1 MQPSAAAKDIVGVAH
16 SVQHHSL
23 RVESI
28 ISTQSYILHI
38 DNIQIY
44 IYIYDY
50 MTICVHVYMTYLYPD
65 EKG

>member
-44 IYIYDY
+44 IYI
-50 MTICVHVYMTYLYPD
+50 
-65 EKG
+65 